1 LRLRELRL
9 RIFDGYEEIRATLLV
24 DVEAGR
30 VVKRVFGFESFP
42 EASDRLDLSRWLA
55 LPGFID
61 IHVHLRGLQLSYK
74 EDERSGTLAAA
85 HGGVTAVVDM
95 PNTVPRVNNVSVL
108 EEKLRSLKAYAAVDY
123 ALWVG
128 IPDKYEELFRM
139 LSYRGVAGVKVY
151 PEDYDKLRELLRS
164 GRVDGVRF
172 VIHAEDLKYISE
184 GCRPG
189 ERWRCRPSEAE
200 TLAVD
205 IVGRAVESAGGY
217 VHITHVSS
225 PSTLILAKRRGWTVD
240 TCPHYVLLSA
250 GDEEKLGCAAKVNP
264 PLRPKAVAEALSAL
278 LLEVDVVASDH
289 APHSPEEKSRGFDE
303 CPPGIA
309 SLDFF
314 APLILTMVNAGLIT
328 LGDAVRLASRGPA
341 KILGLQGWGCI
352 DAGCVASFTVVD
364 PSAEA
369 EVRTE
374 DMASKARVT
383 PYSGLKLRGRVV
395 ATVVRGLLAYYLGE
409 FPGEARGRPLEVSRP
424 WLR

>member
-9 RIFDGYEEIRATLLV
+9 RIFDGYEEIRATILV
-24 DVEAGR
+24 DVETGR

-42 EASDRLDLSRWLA
+42 EASDRLDLGRWLA

-95 PNTVPRVNNVSVL
+95 PNTVPRVNSVQVL
-108 EEKLRSLKAYAAVDY
+108 EEKLRSLETRAAVDY

-128 IPDKYEELFRM
+128 VPDRIEELFRM

-151 PEDYDKLRELLRS
+151 PEDYERLGELLRS
-164 GRVDGVRF
+164 ERVGGARF
-172 VIHAEDLKYISE
+172 VIHAEDPRHISE
-184 GCRPG
+184 GCGPG

-200 TLAVD
+200 SLAAD
-205 IVGRAVESAGGY
+205 AIGRIVEAAGGY
-217 VHITHVSS
+217 VHITHVST
-225 PSTLILAKRRGWTVD
+225 PSTLILAKRRRWSVD

-264 PLRPKAVAEALSAL
+264 PLRPRAVAEALSAML
-278 LLEVDVVASDH
+278 PEVDAIASDH

-314 APLILTMVNAGLIT
+314 APLIFTLVYSGLIT
-328 LGDAVRLASRGPA
+328 LGDAVRLTSRGPA
-341 KILGLQGWGCI
+341 KILGLPGWGCI
-352 DAGCVASFTVVD
+352 DVGCVASFTVVD
-364 PSAEA
+364 PSAET
-369 EVRTE
+369 EVRAE

-383 PYSGLKLRGRVV
+383 PYGGLKLRGRVV
-395 ATVVRGLLAYYLGE
+395 ATVVRGLLAYHLGE
-409 FPGEARGRPLEVSRP
+409 FPGEARGRPLEVSGP

>member
-1 LRLRELRL
+1 
-9 RIFDGYEEIRATLLV
+9 
-24 DVEAGR
+24 
-30 VVKRVFGFESFP
+30 
-42 EASDRLDLSRWLA
+42 
-55 LPGFID
+55 
-61 IHVHLRGLQLSYK
+61 
-74 EDERSGTLAAA
+74 
-85 HGGVTAVVDM
+85 
-95 PNTVPRVNNVSVL
+95 VL
-108 EEKLRSLKAYAAVDY
+108 EEKLRSLEAYAAVDY

-128 IPDKYEELFRM
+128 VPDKIEDLFRM

-151 PEDYDKLRELLRS
+151 PEDYERLRELLRS

-172 VIHAEDLKYISE
+172 VIHAEDPGYISE

-200 TLAVD
+200 TLAAD
-205 IVGRAVESAGGY
+205 TIGRIVEAAGGH

-225 PSTLILAKRRGWTVD
+225 PSTLILAKRREWTVD

-250 GDEEKLGCAAKVNP
+250 GDEETLRCAAKVNP
-264 PLRPKAVAEALSAL
+264 PLRPRAVAEALSYL
-278 LLEVDVVASDH
+278 LPEMDAITSDH
-289 APHSPEEKSRGFDE
+289 APHSSEEKSQSFEE

-314 APLILTMVNAGLIT
+314 APLILTLVNSGLIT
-328 LGDAVRLASRGPA
+328 LGDAVKLASRGPA

-352 DAGCVASFTVVD
+352 DVGCTASFTVVD
-364 PSAEA
+364 PSAEK

-383 PYSGLKLRGRVV
+383 PYSGSRLRGRVV
-395 ATVVRGLLAYYLGE
+395 ATVLRGLLAYHLGE
-409 FPGEARGRPLEVSRP
+409 FTGESRGRSLEVSRP